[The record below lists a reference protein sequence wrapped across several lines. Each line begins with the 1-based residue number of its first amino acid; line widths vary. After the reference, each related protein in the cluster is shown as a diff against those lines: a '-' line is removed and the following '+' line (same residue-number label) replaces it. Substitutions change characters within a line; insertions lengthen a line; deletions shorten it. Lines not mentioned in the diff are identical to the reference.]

1 MNKKVSGK
9 EPEYTVAQVQFLNL
23 GKDRGESINSYVM
36 RIFGAAVG
44 YKFEV

>member
-1 MNKKVSGK
+1 MVKNQN
-9 EPEYTVAQVQFLNL
+9 TLVAQVQFLNL